1 MQNQTNARFHLAFPV
16 TNLEAARTFYCNILG
31 CKTGRES
38 DRWIDFDFYG
48 HQIVAHLV
56 APEDHPMAATN
67 AVDGQAVPAS
77 HFGLILDW
85 DQYQLLVLRLEE
97 LAVEFAI
104 EPTIRFE
111 GRRGEQATLFICD
124 PSGNYLEFK
133 AFRDIEALFDRDLE
147 SY

>member
-1 MQNQTNARFHLAFPV
+1 MQKPNYPRFHLAFPV
-16 TNLEAARTFYCNILG
+16 TDLEAARTFYCNILG

-56 APEDHPMAATN
+56 ATEAHPMAATN

-85 DQYQLLVLRLEE
+85 DHYQLLVAKLVD

-104 EPTIRFE
+104 EPSIRFK
-111 GRRGEQATLFICD
+111 GRKGEQATLFVCD

-133 AFRDIEALFDRDLE
+133 AFRDMDALFDRDLE